1 MGYDT
6 GDPEIPEACSTV
18 FGDQNVSLDRM
29 GIGAYL
35 KLVTHSALTGLI
47 LLCTILI
54 ECRYSRPQVACASY
68 GGEVSN
74 GLYIRIIGL
83 AYQLQPIDPLIF
95 PGVFSDVSVFQPRG
109 DDAERKQRLRNP
121 EEG

>member
-1 MGYDT
+1 MKQFWSYVTNNTRFGCCRITWLYDGGIDYDT
-6 GDPEIPEACSTV
+6 GDPEIPKACSTI

-54 ECRYSRPQVACASY
+54 ECRYLRPQVACASY
-68 GGEVSN
+68 DDEVSN
-74 GLYIRIIGL
+74 GLHIRIIGV
-83 AYQLQPIDPLIF
+83 AYQL
-95 PGVFSDVSVFQPRG
+95 
-109 DDAERKQRLRNP
+109 
-121 EEG
+121 